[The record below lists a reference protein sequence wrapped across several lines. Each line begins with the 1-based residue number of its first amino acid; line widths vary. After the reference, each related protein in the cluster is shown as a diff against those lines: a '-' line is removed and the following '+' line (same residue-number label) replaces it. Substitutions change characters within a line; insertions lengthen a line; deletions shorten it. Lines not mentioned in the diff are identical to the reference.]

1 MEWEPAAGFAR
12 ALASRDAVPGGG
24 AASAVAGALGAALG
38 SMVGELTV
46 GKKKYAPV
54 EKDLRLL
61 MARRRA
67 SGRSCWHWRWKM
79 GRRSCPCPGPT
90 PFPGMTRPGRR
101 PWRPASRRAAAVP
114 LKILEKSG
122 QALALLEE
130 FARKGSAPGGIGEAG
145 TGAALCRAALWG
157 AALNVRAN
165 TRLMADRDRAR
176 ELDLQTEGL
185 LREHLPLAERICE
198 EIYGRTE

>member
-38 SMVGELTV
+38 SMVGELTA

-61 MARRRA
+61 MAQAESLREELLALAVEDGEAFMPLSRA
-67 SGRSCWHWRWKM
+67 YSLSRDD
-79 GRRSCPCPGPT
+79 
-90 PFPGMTRPGRR
+90 
-101 PWRPASRRAAAVP
+101 PAREETMEACLRRAAAVP

-130 FARKGSAPGGIGEAG
+130 FARKGSALAVSDAG

>member
-1 MEWEPAAGFAR
+1 M
-12 ALASRDAVPGGG
+12 
-24 AASAVAGALGAALG
+24 
-38 SMVGELTV
+38 
-46 GKKKYAPV
+46 
-54 EKDLRLL
+54 
-61 MARRRA
+61 
-67 SGRSCWHWRWKM
+67 
-79 GRRSCPCPGPT
+79 
-90 PFPGMTRPGRR
+90 
-101 PWRPASRRAAAVP
+101 
-114 LKILEKSG
+114 KILEKSG

-130 FARKGSAPGGIGEAG
+130 FARKGSAPGGIGRRHRG
-145 TGAALCRAALWG
+145 GPVPGGSMG